1 MARLNRVA
9 PYGSLHMSN
18 RVSRYNKGYD
28 IASPP
33 TSASHTQNRRVLEY
47 GRRLG
52 GFRKCPVV
60 HASDDELALNMGG
73 PSLNISSLAGPMG
86 PLRTAGA
93 LNWWDRPRLSET
105 IASEHYPN
113 DYIDA

>member
-1 MARLNRVA
+1 
-9 PYGSLHMSN
+9 
-18 RVSRYNKGYD
+18 
-28 IASPP
+28 
-33 TSASHTQNRRVLEY
+33 
-47 GRRLG
+47 
-52 GFRKCPVV
+52 
-60 HASDDELALNMGG
+60 MGG